1 MNAIIGSSLLPFWV
15 PLGLFALIWV
25 YMLIHRQF
33 RLGVRTPEEVTAFL
47 RKIDWD
53 ETQEVFDLARERSLR
68 LYQSDRHFR
77 RIMRVRIHKAR
88 EFIARMYH
96 NVRVVHEWAN
106 TEVRIICEKP
116 REMWTDHEQQ
126 IMALA
131 AEAAQFRMLALQRLI
146 QLSVWTVL
154 RIESWTPVPSIAA
167 LRRCGPG
174 GETDLIDLYR
184 RLQNSSSQ
192 LALAHG
198 LAFHDEVRGGF

>member
-1 MNAIIGSSLLPFWV
+1 MNAIIGSSLLPLWV
-15 PLGLFALIWV
+15 SLGFFALIWV

-53 ETQEVFDLARERSLR
+53 ETQELFDLARERSLR

-116 REMWTDHEQQ
+116 RETWTDHEHQ

-131 AEAAQFRMLALQRLI
+131 AAATQFRMLALKCLI
-146 QLSVWTVL
+146 QLSFWTVV
-154 RIESWTPVPSIAA
+154 RIESWTPVPSIATPH
-167 LRRCGPG
+167 RCVPG
-174 GETDLIDLYR
+174 GELNLIDLNR
-184 RLQNSSSQ
+184 RLQNTSPQ
-192 LALAHG
+192 L
-198 LAFHDEVRGGF
+198 